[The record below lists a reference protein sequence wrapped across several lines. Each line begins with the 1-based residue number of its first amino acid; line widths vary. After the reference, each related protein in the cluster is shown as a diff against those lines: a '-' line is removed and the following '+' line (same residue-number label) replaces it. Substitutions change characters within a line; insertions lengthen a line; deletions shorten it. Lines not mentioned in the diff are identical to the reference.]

1 MRLLCIPFIS
11 FTVTH
16 LLLHYDFLLQGEKY
30 DGRRADVW
38 SCGVILYALLVGA
51 LPFDD
56 DNLRQLLEKVKRGV
70 FHIPHFV
77 PPDCQSLLRGMIE
90 VNPDRRLTV
99 SHQMHTHTH
108 MHVHKHVRLMACGCL
123 KLCVK
128 PGVVHTSFRNI
139 HNQAKTIT
147 THSKSAGSQS

>member
-1 MRLLCIPFIS
+1 MRDNTRCLKWKLLRTLSSLNKQRRLYSTLYTRKSTIHFWKTLFRS
-11 FTVTH
+11 TDAH
-16 LLLHYDFLLQGEKY
+16 LKIKRYDLWLQGEKY

-77 PPDCQSLLRGMIE
+77 PPDCQNLLRGMIE
-90 VNPDRRLTV
+90 VNPEKRLTV
-99 SHQMHTHTH
+99 RNFQGS
-108 MHVHKHVRLMACGCL
+108 
-123 KLCVK
+123 
-128 PGVVHTSFRNI
+128 VVHRWI
-139 HNQAKTIT
+139 GVG
-147 THSKSAGSQS
+147 TH